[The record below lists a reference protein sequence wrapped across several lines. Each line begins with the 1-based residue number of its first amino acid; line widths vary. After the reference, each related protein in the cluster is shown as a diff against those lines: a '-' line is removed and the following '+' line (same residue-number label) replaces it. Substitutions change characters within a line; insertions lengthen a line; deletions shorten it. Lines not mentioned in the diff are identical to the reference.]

1 MKKYILPFI
10 FILALS
16 SCSDE
21 LLQLPNTTKVADN
34 FYSNEAEIE
43 EAVNAVFASLQFT
56 GAFNLGLPAIGE
68 LPGEDT
74 YDETPAND
82 DGVYGQLDQF
92 NAISSNGLFGSVW
105 NDCYV
110 GIQRTNIV
118 LNRIPSIQYKDE
130 TVKNARIGEML
141 FIRSL
146 YYFYLVRIFGDVPLV
161 IEEVN
166 NPRDYYTQVRTPV
179 TTVYTQI
186 ISDLSSAID
195 KLPARNE
202 SNKRR
207 VVKTAAQALLGKV
220 YLTLNDYE
228 KAKTQ
233 LKAVQSSTAHSL
245 IAVDK
250 VFDVSNES
258 NPEIIFAVQFASGL
272 NSNTEG
278 SDAYRMFNPTGRL
291 VGKMTGTKGHGVI
304 KSDFYNL
311 YDSKD
316 TRKGVYIGALA
327 SGLGYNNK
335 IAVPTTVVT
344 DAESD
349 WVVLRYADVV
359 LMLAEIEN
367 ELGNYSAAVTY
378 LNMIRQRAGIGD
390 YSGILDKTNVFAE
403 VDIQRRKEL
412 VWEGQRWFDLVRQG
426 RAKSVLGITD
436 NNKLL
441 WPIPSS
447 QIAASPALNQNPGY

>member
-10 FILALS
+10 LILALS

-21 LLQLPNTTKVADN
+21 LLQLPNSTKVADN

-92 NAISSNGLFGSVW
+92 NAIASNGLLGNVW
-105 NDCYV
+105 SDCYV

-118 LNRIPSIQYKDE
+118 LNRINSIQYKDE

-161 IEEVN
+161 TEEVN
-166 NPRDYYTQVRTPV
+166 NPRDYYTQGRTAV
-179 TTVYTQI
+179 VTVYTQI
-186 ISDLSSAID
+186 ISDLSSSID

-207 VVKTAAQALLGKV
+207 IVKTAAQALLGKV
-220 YLTLNDYE
+220 YLTLHDYE

-233 LKAVQSSTAHSL
+233 LKAVESSTAHSL
-245 IAVDK
+245 VAANK

-349 WVVLRYADVV
+349 WIVLRYADVV

-367 ELGNYSAAVTY
+367 ELGNYSAAITY
-378 LNMIRQRAGIGD
+378 LNMIRQRAGIED
-390 YSGILDKTNVFAE
+390 YFGTLDKTSVFAE

-412 VWEGQRWFDLVRQG
+412 AWEGHRWFDLLRQG
-426 RAKSVLGITD
+426 RAKSVLGVTD

-441 WPIPSS
+441 WPLPSS
-447 QIAASPALNQNPGY
+447 QIAASPALKQNPGY